1 MSSYPVC
8 VCVCWLGTVVCLW
21 LLHNLP
27 AGVWLCRP
35 AWCQLPDFSLP
46 EHVPLPGISSRQKI
60 THAHTHTQSSHHLV
74 HPLPPTHASNPHSA
88 SLCSSR
94 MMGGGLVCLKK
105 ISTDLSQNF
114 MQYCSSELLIQDPDP
129 AFRFGS
135 SLFPNVFKT
144 GRKKIECLLAKVP
157 GSSF

>member
-1 MSSYPVC
+1 VSSYPVC

-60 THAHTHTQSSHHLV
+60 THAHTQTHTHKAVTILCTPS
-74 HPLPPTHASNPHSA
+74 LPPHTSNPHSA

-94 MMGGGLVCLKK
+94 MVGGGLVYLKK
-105 ISTDLSQNF
+105 ISTDLSQIS
-114 MQYCSSELLIQDPDP
+114 CSIVVPNCLFRIRILPSGWIQ
-129 AFRFGS
+129 FISKCF
-135 SLFPNVFKT
+135 
-144 GRKKIECLLAKVP
+144 
-157 GSSF
+157 